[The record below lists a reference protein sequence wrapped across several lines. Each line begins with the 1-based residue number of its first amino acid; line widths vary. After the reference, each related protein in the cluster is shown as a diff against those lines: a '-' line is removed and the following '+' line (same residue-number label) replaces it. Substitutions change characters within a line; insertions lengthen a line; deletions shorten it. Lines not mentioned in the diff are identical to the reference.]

1 MQIQSLGLQNF
12 RNIKSANLVPNPK
25 LNVILGQNGSGKTSV
40 LEAIYY
46 LGFGRSFRSNRP
58 SKVITYQQ
66 DSFVVFAQLDEH
78 KIGLQKFKGGDTALR
93 INKETIRSQAVLA
106 SLLPLQILHPEG
118 YGLVDGSPKHRRA
131 YLDWGVFHVEHQ
143 FHVAWQNYK
152 RILKQRNALLKQTR
166 QYQDLQFWDKQLV
179 ELALVV
185 SEQRKKYVESIRDTL
200 VKLVTEFLPEYQFDM
215 TFYQGWDDKA
225 ALEDL
230 LKQSF
235 ERDRL
240 LGYTQYGPHKADL
253 KFKFDGINAV
263 DVISRGQLKLFVCA
277 LILAQGQ
284 HAQQTSGKKTVYLID
299 DFAAELD
306 MSKRQLLAKCLQ
318 HNGSQ
323 VFVSAIEEQMLDGFD
338 LEGCTMFHVEHGVI
352 SDYKTRVKHG

>member
-1 MQIQSLGLQNF
+1 MQIQSLGLQHF
-12 RNIKSANLVPNPK
+12 RNIESASLSLNPQ
-25 LNVILGQNGSGKTSV
+25 LNVVLGKNGSGKTSV

-46 LGFGRSFRSNRP
+46 LGFGRSFRSNRA
-58 SKVITYQQ
+58 SKVISYQQ
-66 DSFVVFAQLDEH
+66 DSFVVFAQLEEH

-93 INKETIRSQAVLA
+93 INKETVRSQAVLA
-106 SLLPLQILHPEG
+106 SLLPIQILHPEG

-143 FHVAWQNYK
+143 FHGAWQNYK

-166 QYQDLQFWDKQLV
+166 QYQDLVYWDKQLV
-179 ELALVV
+179 ELAQVV
-185 SEQRKKYVESIRDTL
+185 STQRLEYVTSIKSTL
-200 VKLVTEFLPEYQFDM
+200 FDLVEEFLPEYKFELA
-215 TFYQGWDDKA
+215 FYQGWDEQSDLA
-225 ALEDL
+225 DL
-230 LKQSF
+230 LKSSF
-235 ERDRL
+235 ERDRM

-253 KFKFDGINAV
+253 KFKFNGINAV
-263 DVISRGQLKLFVCA
+263 DLISRGQLKLFVCA

-306 MSKRQLLAKCLQ
+306 MSKRQLLATCLQ
-318 HNGSQ
+318 RHGSQ

>member
-12 RNIKSANLVPNPK
+12 RNIKSANLSPNPK

-46 LGFGRSFRSNRP
+46 LGFGRSFRSNRA

-66 DSFVVFAQLDEH
+66 DSFVVFAQLEEH
-78 KIGLQKFKGGDTALR
+78 KVGLQKFKGGDTALR
-93 INKETIRSQAVLA
+93 INKETVRSQAVLA

-143 FHVAWQNYK
+143 FHAAWQNYK

-185 SEQRKKYVESIRDTL
+185 SEQRKKYVESISDTL
-200 VKLVTEFLPEYQFDM
+200 AELVTEFLPEYQFDM
-215 TFYQGWDDKA
+215 AFYQGWDDKA
-225 ALEDL
+225 VLEEL

-235 ERDRL
+235 ARDRL

-306 MSKRQLLAKCLQ
+306 MSKRQLLAKYLQ

>member
-12 RNIKSANLVPNPK
+12 RNIKSANLSPNPK

-93 INKETIRSQAVLA
+93 INKETVRSQAVLA

-143 FHVAWQNYK
+143 FHAAWQNYK

-179 ELALVV
+179 ELAFVV
-185 SEQRKKYVESIRDTL
+185 SDQRKKYVESIADTL
-200 VKLVTEFLPEYQFDM
+200 AELVTEFLPEYQFDM
-215 TFYQGWDDKA
+215 AFYQGWDDKV
-225 ALEDL
+225 ALEEL

-284 HAQQTSGKKTVYLID
+284 HAQQISGKKTVYLID

-306 MSKRQLLAKCLQ
+306 MSKRVLLARCLQ

>member
-1 MQIQSLGLQNF
+1 MQIQNLGLQNF
-12 RNIKSANLVPNPK
+12 RNIKSANLSPNPK

-93 INKETIRSQAVLA
+93 INKETVRSQAVLA

-143 FHVAWQNYK
+143 FHAAWQNYK

-185 SEQRKKYVESIRDTL
+185 SEQRKKYVESITDTL
-200 VKLVTEFLPEYQFDM
+200 SELVTEFLPEYQFDM
-215 TFYQGWDDKA
+215 AFYQGWDDKA
-225 ALEDL
+225 ALDVL

-240 LGYTQYGPHKADL
+240 LGYTQFGPHKADL

-284 HAQQTSGKKTVYLID
+284 HAQRTSGKKTVYLID

>member
-12 RNIKSANLVPNPK
+12 RNIKSANLSPNPK

-78 KIGLQKFKGGDTALR
+78 KIGLQKFKGGETALR
-93 INKETIRSQAVLA
+93 INKETVRSQAVLA

-143 FHVAWQNYK
+143 FHAAWQNYK

-185 SEQRKKYVESIRDTL
+185 SEQRKKYVESIADTL
-200 VKLVTEFLPEYQFDM
+200 AELVTEFLPEYQFDM
-215 TFYQGWDDKA
+215 AFYQGWDDKV
-225 ALEDL
+225 ALEEL

-284 HAQQTSGKKTVYLID
+284 HAQQISGKKTVYLID